1 MAIDKDWELAAAAM
15 KLIREVMLVKSGET
29 VVITCDTGSSQEIVE
44 ATARAARTIGA
55 VPVVVKVSL
64 PAKAHR
70 EPPKPMA
77 EAIKAS
83 DVWIE
88 YAFRP
93 IFFTSA
99 YQAAVDAGTRYL
111 NVARAQVDWFI
122 RVIGDVDYPKMI
134 ELGDRLLELTNQAD
148 TVHVTS
154 PAGTDVSG
162 RNGGRKGFNHG
173 PATEKG
179 AAYMVGGQVGWC
191 PLEETINGTIVFD
204 GMLSYPEEL
213 TQLRSPIRIEVEG
226 GVIQEV
232 SGRREAEVLDRWL
245 RGFDDPNMLRIAH
258 FTYGFNPGAQMSV
271 NIVETERIYGVHV
284 FGIGKQLPL
293 IGGKGWNAPGHTDGI
308 VLNPSVWLDGECVE
322 KDGRFV
328 HPDLAEL
335 DRALAG
341 S

>member
-1 MAIDKDWELAAAAM
+1 MADRKAWELASAAM
-15 KLIREVMLVKSGET
+15 KLVRDVMLVEPGET
-29 VVITCDTGSSQEIVE
+29 VAITCDTGSSEEIVE

-55 VPVVVKVSL
+55 VPVVVKVPL
-64 PAKAHR
+64 PARAHE

-77 EAIKAS
+77 EAIKSS

-93 IFFTSA
+93 VFFTSA
-99 YQAAVDAGTRYL
+99 YQEAVDAGTRYL

-134 ELGDRLLELTNQAD
+134 ELGDRLLELTNRAD
-148 TVHVTS
+148 VVRVTS
-154 PAGTDVSG
+154 PAGTDISG

-179 AAYMVGGQVGWC
+179 KAYMVGGQVGWC
-191 PLEETINGTIVFD
+191 PLEETINGLIVFD

-213 TQLRSPIRIEVEG
+213 TRLRSPIRIEVEG
-226 GVIQEV
+226 GVIQEI
-232 SGRREAEVLDRWL
+232 SGGREAQILDEWL
-245 RGFDDPNMLRIAH
+245 RGFNDPNMLRIAH
-258 FTYGFNPGAQMSV
+258 FTYGFNPGARLSE
-271 NIVETERIYGVHV
+271 NIVETERIYGAHV

-293 IGGKGWNAPGHTDGI
+293 IGGKGWNASGHTDGI
-308 VLNPSVWLDGECVE
+308 VLNPSVWLDGELVE

-328 HPDLAEL
+328 HPKLADLDEVL
-335 DRALAG
+335 VG